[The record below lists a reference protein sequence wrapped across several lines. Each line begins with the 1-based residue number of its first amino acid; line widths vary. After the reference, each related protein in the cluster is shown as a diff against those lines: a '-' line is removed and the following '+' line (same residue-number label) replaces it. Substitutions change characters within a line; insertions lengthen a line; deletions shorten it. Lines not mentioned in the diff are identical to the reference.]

1 MNSQFIRSKVV
12 IYIENKGIGDI
23 YKNKAFM
30 RNKATEKEEIKL
42 IKLDKEYQTMFLRE
56 KDYLKE
62 QGIYPS
68 FKKEIDGIKI
78 YKYTKT
84 PQLFEALRIF
94 YTQN

>member
-1 MNSQFIRSKVV
+1 MIKF
-12 IYIENKGIGDI
+12 KGD
-23 YKNKAFM
+23 
-30 RNKATEKEEIKL
+30 L
-42 IKLDKEYQTMFLRE
+42 EYGTMFKRE

-62 QGIYPS
+62 LGILPS
-68 FKKEIDGIKI
+68 FVKDVNGIKT

>member
-1 MNSQFIRSKVV
+1 MIKF
-12 IYIENKGIGDI
+12 KGD
-23 YKNKAFM
+23 
-30 RNKATEKEEIKL
+30 L
-42 IKLDKEYQTMFLRE
+42 EYGTMFKRE

-68 FKKEIDGIKI
+68 FVKDTNGIKT

>member
-1 MNSQFIRSKVV
+1 MIKF
-12 IYIENKGIGDI
+12 KGD
-23 YKNKAFM
+23 
-30 RNKATEKEEIKL
+30 L
-42 IKLDKEYQTMFLRE
+42 EYGTMFKRE

-68 FKKEIDGIKI
+68 FVKDVNGIKT